1 MNRLLVKNKSK
12 IAKTVVEE
20 GNLRLVKDTDGPS
33 SSLNDWHL
41 YIKNTRGYHQFIKTM
56 QVGDAQ
62 SLVKTKLRVY
72 ESTDPGAY

>member
-1 MNRLLVKNKSK
+1 MNRLLVKNKSE

-20 GNLRLVKDTDGPS
+20 GNLCLVKDTDGPS
-33 SSLNDWHL
+33 CCMNDWHL
-41 YIKNTRGYHQFIKTM
+41 YIKNARGNHQFIKTM